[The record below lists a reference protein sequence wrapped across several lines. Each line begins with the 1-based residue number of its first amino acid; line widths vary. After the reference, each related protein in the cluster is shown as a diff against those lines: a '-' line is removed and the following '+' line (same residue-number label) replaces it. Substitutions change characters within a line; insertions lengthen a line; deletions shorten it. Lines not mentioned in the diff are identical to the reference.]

1 MIKIFLYMQYL
12 MWLVKKIKEKP
23 GSEIT
28 LTNNEIMTAGSPLM
42 KVVLTPLAKSVLI
55 PLGLS
60 AGIAAAFA
68 AIQIYIYIY
77 IDQVQKHW

>member
-28 LTNNEIMTAGSPLM
+28 LTNNEIKDTM
-42 KVVLTPLAKSVLI
+42 KVIKSLENR
-55 PLGLS
+55 
-60 AGIAAAFA
+60 
-68 AIQIYIYIY
+68 AILMEGTTTKSTSEEAEFFNFL
-77 IDQVQKHW
+77 VH

>member
-28 LTNNEIMTAGSPLM
+28 LTNNEIKKEIL
-42 KVVLTPLAKSVLI
+42 
-55 PLGLS
+55 
-60 AGIAAAFA
+60 
-68 AIQIYIYIY
+68 
-77 IDQVQKHW
+77 